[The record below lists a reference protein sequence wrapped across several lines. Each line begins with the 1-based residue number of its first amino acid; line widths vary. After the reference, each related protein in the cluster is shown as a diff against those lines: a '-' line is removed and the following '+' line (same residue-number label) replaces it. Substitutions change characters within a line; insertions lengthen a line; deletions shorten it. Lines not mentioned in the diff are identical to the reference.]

1 MIYIGGNTETFD
13 GCGATGALVAVYT
26 CTAIRETRIPSEM
39 CAEETC
45 ITDGKHASLVIY
57 VRGNTHPYRDMC
69 AGNMI
74 PGETR
79 IPMTPG
85 LSGLNQSMKM
95 YSARYF
101 IANDIYL

>member
-1 MIYIGGNTETFD
+1 MCCN
-13 GCGATGALVAVYT
+13 
-26 CTAIRETRIPSEM
+26 AIQETRIPSEM
-39 CAEETC
+39 CGEETC

-69 AGNMI
+69 AGNTM

-85 LSGLNQSMKM
+85 
-95 YSARYF
+95 A
-101 IANDIYL
+101 